1 MLEDKLIIILIL
13 VIILIILLFLNEKK
27 KKTMEN
33 NQNIENMI
41 NIKYSETK
49 WNRNDCKYYMNQ
61 TYLDEFKK
69 HNIQKDDKDWNL
81 YCPCSYDN
89 PKKEINNMPVVKGA
103 KYFIIDNV
111 DYLIAKEWLWK
122 ILVKHYGLDKTCTI
136 MPKSYILNEESE
148 LDRFKQDF
156 IPTKLYILKK
166 NVQRQKGLKIT
177 NNKNEIINAKNQKFA
192 LVQELLQNPYLID
205 GHKINLRVYI
215 LVICKNNELN
225 VYVHKDGF
233 LYYTPKKFKKNSI
246 DTDENITTGYIDR
259 KIYEVNPLTH
269 DDLRNY
275 FDNPKRNLSNTE
287 QNIRNQGLK
296 VSQICF
302 NRINTLIRDIFM
314 AFVGKLGSSK
324 KFSDNVMFQLFGADV
339 AIDENLNAMI
349 MEINKGPDMGAKDK
363 RDSDLKHKVV
373 NDILIQVGAIDKQK
387 IKDESKFISVLEV
400 KNGIVL

>member
-1 MLEDKLIIILIL
+1 MLEDKLIMILIL
-13 VIILIILLFLNEKK
+13 VIILIILFFLNEKK
-27 KKTMEN
+27 NKNKT
-33 NQNIENMI
+33 NIENMI
-41 NIKYSETK
+41 NVEYSETK
-49 WNRNDCKYYMNQ
+49 WNRNECKYYMNQ

-69 HNIQKDDKDWNL
+69 HNIKKDDKNWNL

-89 PKKEINNMPVVKGA
+89 PRKEIESMPVVKGA

-122 ILVKHYGLDKTCTI
+122 ILAKHYGLEKACTI
-136 MPKSYILNEESE
+136 MPKSYILNEESDLE
-148 LDRFKQDF
+148 RFKQDYT
-156 IPTKLYILKK
+156 PTKFYILKK

-177 NNKNEIINAKNQKFA
+177 NDKNEIINAKNQKFA
-192 LVQELLQNPYLID
+192 LVQELLQNPYTID
-205 GHKINLRVYI
+205 GHKINLRVYV

-233 LYYTPKKFKKNSI
+233 LYYTPQKFKRGSI
-246 DTDENITTGYIDR
+246 ETDVNITTGYIDR
-259 KIYEVNPLTH
+259 KIYEINPLTH
-269 DDLRNY
+269 DDLRKY
-275 FDNPKRNLSNTE
+275 FDNPTRNLSNTE

-296 VSQICF
+296 ISQICF

-314 AFVGKLGSSK
+314 AFVGKIGSSK
-324 KFSDNVMFQLFGADV
+324 KFSDNIMFQLFGADI

-387 IKDESKFISVLEV
+387 IKEESRFIPVLEV
-400 KNGIVL
+400 KDGVVL